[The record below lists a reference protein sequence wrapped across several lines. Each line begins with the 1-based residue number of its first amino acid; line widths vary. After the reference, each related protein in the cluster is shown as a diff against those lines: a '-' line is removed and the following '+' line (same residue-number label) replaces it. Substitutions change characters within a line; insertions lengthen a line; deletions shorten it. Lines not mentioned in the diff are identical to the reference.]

1 VTTTAR
7 HVPVRTCMG
16 CGQRA
21 PQSTLLRLTVAPDGS
36 LVVVARTPPCGR
48 CGYLHRRPDCWH
60 HFAARKGPIRSLR
73 RSVDKTT
80 RLAFV
85 QGLEATA

>member
-7 HVPVRTCMG
+7 HVPVRMCMG
-16 CGQRA
+16 CGDRA
-21 PQSTLLRLTVAPDGS
+21 PQPALLRVTVAPNGA
-36 LVVVARTPPCGR
+36 LVTVERAPRRGR
-48 CGYLHRRPDCWH
+48 SGYLHRRADCWD
-60 HFAARKGPIRSLR
+60 HFAARKGPIRSLH

-85 QGLEATA
+85 RGLAAMA

>member
-21 PQSTLLRLTVAPDGS
+21 PQPTLLRVSVAANGS
-36 LVVVARTPPCGR
+36 LGVVRRAPQCGR
-48 CGYLHRRPDCWH
+48 CGYLHRRADCWL

-85 QGLEATA
+85 QGLEAMA

>member
-1 VTTTAR
+1 MTNTAR

-21 PQSTLLRLTVAPDGS
+21 PQSTLLRVSVALNGS
-36 LVVVARTPPCGR
+36 LGVVGRAPQCGR
-48 CGYLHRRPDCWH
+48 CGYLHRRADCWL

-85 QGLEATA
+85 QGLEAMA

>member
-1 VTTTAR
+1 MTTTAR

-21 PQSTLLRLTVAPDGS
+21 PQATLLRVTVGPDGT
-36 LVVVARTPPCGR
+36 LGVVGRAPRCGR
-48 CGYLHRRPDCWH
+48 SGYLHRRADCWH

-73 RSVDKTT
+73 CSIDKTT